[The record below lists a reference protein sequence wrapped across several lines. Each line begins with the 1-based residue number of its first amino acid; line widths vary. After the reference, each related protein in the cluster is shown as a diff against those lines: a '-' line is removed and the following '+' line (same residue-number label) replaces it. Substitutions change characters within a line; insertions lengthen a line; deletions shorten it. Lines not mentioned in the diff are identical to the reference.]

1 MSGRSAYVRKEKT
14 KVKDSRDSGDGH
26 SDRHRD
32 GTGVSISDFPMPM
45 HGRPYDTEYP
55 QSNNENSTI
64 KSVGSDDHGLY
75 ARVRKPHVPVIEVSG
90 IEKSSFRSVMDKK
103 SESFRKGLSK
113 TFGKKKKAGDLEVRP
128 NTSTAFRSDSHELDS
143 GDYVPPAA
151 ITQARQHET
160 TATEGDFARP
170 GPPQTKLPPLPPG
183 PPLKQWLGHG
193 RPAQPW
199 NKLRKDVELWDSQ
212 GDTYIFLGLPN
223 RTSARREPSFQ
234 LSSHAIES
242 TGSPYLISLLQEGAI
257 TDGNTF
263 GLPPSPIDSPGMRA
277 IQPARQGYQ
286 NTPPTS
292 DEGNSPY
299 GNYDGQISYEICFP
313 LPLNM
318 SQTEA
323 LRYNV
328 TTRNIFAM
336 LHEASLV
343 GLNLYQALNDLVERL
358 DSYMRGNDYMGN
370 VIDYVMAKGFDDVRE
385 NPSNAAA
392 YLAWCESHLVRYEEG
407 WREAFVHCTGMYN
420 RLEATPEYK
429 LVSHIT
435 KALLERKSLE
445 VSVRVQNCED
455 RLKEFDFLDQWP
467 ILQANSPSRAA
478 FQRLQKFLLQH
489 YRGSYETWPPAIP
502 HGHEQWLHRNLAKKL
517 QADFGAL
524 YDYFV
529 NRDILWD
536 GSEERSGRKW
546 YLVNPGDASFQAD
559 TEDLPF
565 TDMLIAFD
573 NTHKYPHIPHP
584 YPLVPDT
591 FPQRSESKENLLKS
605 KKSTAKPQEDKMA
618 ERKAALAYTEST
630 NIYLLGSDFVH
641 NDLVEAFIK
650 FEKGDRAGDNDPFA
664 ARRGRWVLIYFILQT
679 LASVSVDTP
688 EIRYSQDVSYH
699 ISPKLRGTPPWKGA
713 NQNVQEASHNLSH
726 CWTIRSTWAQNENP
740 PAIMASARRN
750 HQISIRSAAPSV
762 TSSEAESSLR
772 SPTMST
778 ASTVGKP
785 RRSHRREHHHT
796 NNNEHQPAQHSTYAS
811 HGKGDEWPIKEEG
824 YDLTRPQKEFI
835 IKDFDDYQF

>member
-14 KVKDSRDSGDGH
+14 KVKDVRESGDGH
-26 SDRHRD
+26 SDRPRD

-45 HGRPYDTEYP
+45 HGRSYDSEY
-55 QSNNENSTI
+55 QHGNDISTI
-64 KSVGSDDHGLY
+64 KSTGSDDHGLY

-113 TFGKKKKAGDLEVRP
+113 TFGKKKKAGDLEGRP
-128 NTSTAFRSDSHELDS
+128 TTSTTFRPESHELDS
-143 GDYVPPAA
+143 GDYIPPPAVV
-151 ITQARQHET
+151 QARQQEQN
-160 TATEGDFARP
+160 EPDFARP
-170 GPPQTKLPPLPPG
+170 GPPQTKLPPLPSG
-183 PPLKQWLGHG
+183 PALKQWLGRG

-199 NKLRKDVELWDSQ
+199 NKLRKDIELWDSQ

-223 RTSARREPSFQ
+223 RQAARREPSFQ

-242 TGSPYLISLLQEGAI
+242 TGSAFLISLLQEGA
-257 TDGNTF
+257 TGDANSF
-263 GLPPSPIDSPGMRA
+263 GFPPSPLDSPGMRA
-277 IQPARQGYQ
+277 VQPARQGYQ
-286 NTPPTS
+286 HTPPTS

-313 LPLNM
+313 IPLSM

-328 TTRNIFAM
+328 TTRNVFAM

-343 GLNLYQALNDLVERL
+343 GINLYQALNDLTERL
-358 DSYMRGNDYMGN
+358 DSYMKGTDYVGMI
-370 VIDYVMAKGFDDVRE
+370 IDYVIAKGFDDFRE

-392 YLAWCESHLVRYEEG
+392 FLAWCEGPLVRYEDG

-420 RLEATPEYK
+420 RLEPTAEYK

-455 RLKEFDFLDQWP
+455 RLKDFDFLDMWP
-467 ILQANSPSRAA
+467 QLQANSPSRAA
-478 FQRLQKFLLQH
+478 FQRLQKFFQQH
-489 YRGSYETWPPAIP
+489 YRSSYETWPPAVP
-502 HGHEQWLHRNLAKKL
+502 HGHEQWLHRNLSKKL

-559 TEDLPF
+559 TADLPF
-565 TDMLIAFD
+565 TDILIAFD
-573 NTHKYPHIPHP
+573 NLHKYPHIPHP

-591 FPQRSESKENLLKS
+591 FPQRSDSKENLLKS
-605 KKSTAKPQEDKMA
+605 KKSAAKPQEDKMA

-641 NDLVEAFIK
+641 NDLVDAFIK
-650 FEKGDRAGDNDPFA
+650 FEKSDRAGDNDPSA
-664 ARRGRWVLIYFILQT
+664 ARRGRWVLVYFILQT

-688 EIRYSQDVSYH
+688 HIRYSQDVSYH

-713 NQNVQEASHNLSH
+713 NQNVEEASHIGSH
-726 CWTIRSTWAQNENP
+726 CWTIRSTWAQNEA
-740 PAIMASARRN
+740 PATIMASARRTPQ

-762 TSSEAESSLR
+762 TSSDAEGSVR

-778 ASTVGKP
+778 ASTVGKS
-785 RRSHRREHHHT
+785 RRSHKKDHH
-796 NNNEHQPAQHSTYAS
+796 NSNEHQLAQYSNFPSHS
-811 HGKGDEWPIKEEG
+811 KGDEWPIKEEG